1 MLPVALIAFALE
13 EKVCARKTA
22 RKPLNRIGMSS
33 RRGDHCVPR
42 RRHFVHHRQS
52 CGLEHCFFR
61 HRNYGRGRCYVHHRS
76 LGLGRCCVRRRNY
89 GYYWSCVHRRSYELD
104 RHFCQSRLHF
114 LWVHYECNH
123 LN

>member
-13 EKVCARKTA
+13 ERVCARKTA

-33 RRGDHCVPR
+33 RRGDHCVRR

-61 HRNYGRGRCYVHHRS
+61 RRNCGLERCF
-76 LGLGRCCVRRRNY
+76 GRRRSY
-89 GYYWSCVHRRSYELD
+89 EYYWSCVHHRSYELD
-104 RHFCQSRLHF
+104 QHFS
-114 LWVHYECNH
+114 W
-123 LN
+123 